1 LLENNLEFSSKS
13 ESLRKYFVA
22 DSKGTNQNE
31 DLRLSAGLA
40 GWVLLPEIAGLCS
53 SCRGESDDNDGNHQS
68 LSMRLSE
75 NRGRNENTEEY
86 WNMAEVNPP

>member
-1 LLENNLEFSSKS
+1 LKIILSFLPSQKIYE
-13 ESLRKYFVA
+13 YFVE
-22 DSKGTNQNE
+22 DSKGTNQTE

-68 LSMRLSE
+68 LSMTLSE
-75 NRGRNENTEEY
+75 NRGRNENTDEY